1 MTVQS
6 RLRRLETLEQNC
18 APVLSLKER
27 KERLRATLAS
37 VGINYL
43 GEFPNIDKPADP
55 TDQRTPAEKLRDFL
69 DARGA

>member
-43 GEFPNIDKPADP
+43 GDFPNIDKPADP
-55 TDQRTPAEKLRDFL
+55 GSSVSYAAVCGVTIRH
-69 DARGA
+69 